1 MAPRHRSA
9 GGQPE
14 KGAPAGDGAERDLS
28 AERLREVAAG
38 FGLPGPV
45 ASVEPLGA
53 GLINDTFVVVA
64 DDARYVLQ
72 RINDRIFP
80 YPERIMDNLLV
91 LMQHL
96 AHLPVGDI
104 QIPRL
109 VPASEGSACLRGVDG
124 GIWRMMTFVP
134 GARVLTAIDHADQAR
149 EVGRVLGRFHW
160 VLRELDPT
168 ALAVTLPGFHS
179 TPGYLERFRTALGNA
194 ESAGRPPEVSH
205 LADFIAAREGRVGV
219 LEEARQD
226 GRLRP
231 RVTHGDPKLDN
242 FLFDEKGRQAIS
254 LVDLDTV
261 QPGLIQH
268 DIADCLRSCCNRQG
282 ETARAGGEVRFDLG
296 ICRSLLTAFSEQTRG
311 LLGPSEVEPL
321 YEAVGLVPFELGL
334 RFLTDH
340 LEGDRYFRVRAP
352 GENLRKAQ
360 VQFAL
365 VRDIEQQERS
375 IRAIIRDAFAK
386 GGH

>member
-1 MAPRHRSA
+1 MAPHRRSA
-9 GGQPE
+9 GGQSE
-14 KGAPAGDGAERDLS
+14 EGVPAEDRADRDLS
-28 AERLREVAAG
+28 ADTLREVASR

-45 ASVEPLGA
+45 ESVEPLGA

-64 DDARYVLQ
+64 GNARYVLQ
-72 RINDRIFP
+72 RLNDRVFP

-96 AHLPVGDI
+96 AGLPLGDI

-109 VPASEGSACLRGVDG
+109 VPASDGAAWLRGVDG

-134 GARVLTAIDHADQAR
+134 GARVLPAVEHAAQAR

-160 VLRELDPT
+160 ALRDLDPA

-179 TPGYLERFRTALGNA
+179 TPSYLDRFSRALRKA
-194 ESAGRPPEVSH
+194 ESAERSPEVRH
-205 LADFIAAREGRVGV
+205 LAAFVMAREGGVGV
-219 LEEARQD
+219 LEEAREK
-226 GRLRP
+226 GRLRL

-242 FLFDEKGRQAIS
+242 FLFDEGGRQAIS

-261 QPGLIQH
+261 QPGLIQY
-268 DIADCLRSCCNRQG
+268 DIADCLRSCCNRRG
-282 ETARAGGEVRFDLG
+282 ETTAAGGEVRFDLG
-296 ICRSLLTAFSEQTRG
+296 ICRNLLTAFSEQTRG
-311 LLGPSEVEPL
+311 LLDPSEA
-321 YEAVGLVPFELGL
+321 EALHEAILLVPFELGL

-360 VQFAL
+360 VQFTL